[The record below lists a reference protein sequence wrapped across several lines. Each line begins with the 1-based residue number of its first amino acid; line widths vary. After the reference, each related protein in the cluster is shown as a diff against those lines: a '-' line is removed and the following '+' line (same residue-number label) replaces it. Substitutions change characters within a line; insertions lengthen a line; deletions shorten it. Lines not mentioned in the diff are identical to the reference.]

1 MKGQISLEA
10 VSMRGQ
16 QDRLRPLPEE
26 KSMLRDAKPSWQV
39 TCSLWTVDICLQA
52 GDDSVLPSQA
62 AEGEL
67 GCAAVLECLSSQF
80 YTSARAFLQ
89 PPPPF
94 LPSPGCVPCSTVVNF
109 PIFSHLTD

>member
-1 MKGQISLEA
+1 MKGQVSLEA

-26 KSMLRDAKPSWQV
+26 KSVQRDAKPSWQV

-52 GDDSVLPSQA
+52 GEDSVLPSQA

-67 GCAAVLECLSSQF
+67 GLRCHSRMPLLPVLHFCPHLPTAS
-80 YTSARAFLQ
+80 TSILAFTRLC
-89 PPPPF
+89 PM
-94 LPSPGCVPCSTVVNF
+94 LHCG
-109 PIFSHLTD
+109 